1 MRTQRRIGGVTGTAQ
16 AARSGQKDEVDR
28 MKQLKTVGLI
38 SLVAVALTGC
48 SQKPAVAPAK
58 HPKHLWIIAADSAGQ
73 KVAYQAK
80 WMTIGKGILQRSL
93 ISGDPVEIMAFGTS
107 STVIAG
113 PGNLNP
119 QSTVQQAASYN
130 YATVGGDK
138 SDIIAL
144 LKALAQNPALTSP
157 TAQPMV
163 VIISSGAATPGNA
176 KAFAAAAAPLC
187 AVPGLRIAVMN
198 IPLKLEPTWTAA
210 FKSMGRHFY
219 IDPTVNDQA
228 VSRLF

>member
-1 MRTQRRIGGVTGTAQ
+1 
-16 AARSGQKDEVDR
+16 

-80 WMTIGKGILQRSL
+80 W
-93 ISGDPVEIMAFGTS
+93 IMAFGTS

-187 AVPGLRIAVMN
+187 AVPGIRIAVMN